1 MDFNDFDENDNSGNS
16 STPSSGEPEERR
28 SNNKPFMIGIA
39 FLGGIVIL
47 AMLAM
52 IAFVLLNKPPTS
64 SDLEQQAAEIK
75 AQNTAISIVA
85 TQTAESMMIEETQK
99 AAPTFTIIPPTATS
113 VIAVAT
119 ATPTKDLDSTS
130 VAISN
135 DPAART
141 ATVAAF
147 QTQAAAIA
155 LGTNVPGAT
164 SLVQA
169 TTTAL
174 PSTGFVDDVGFPA
187 LFGTAFVLLL
197 VILFARKLRLSSSK

>member
-1 MDFNDFDENDNSGNS
+1 MDFNDYDENDNSGNS
-16 STPSSGEPEERR
+16 STPSSGEPGERR
-28 SNNKPFMIGIA
+28 SSNKPFMIGIA

-52 IAFVLLNKPPTS
+52 IAYVLLNKPPTS

-85 TQTAESMMIEETQK
+85 TQTAEFIIIAETQK
-99 AAPTFTIIPPTATS
+99 AAPTFTIIAPTATS
-113 VIAVAT
+113 LIAVAT
-119 ATPTKDLDSTS
+119 ETPTKDSESTS

-169 TTTAL
+169 TSTAL

-197 VILFARKLRLSSSK
+197 VIFFARKLRLSTPK